1 MSAKQE
7 EIIIKVEKREVVG
20 KQVAKLRRQG
30 ILPGVVYG
38 YKVDSYPIQM
48 DTHSTTMLMKKIT
61 PTTLVNLD
69 LDGEVTKVIVRE
81 RTNDVVTG
89 ELLHLDFLAVS
100 MTEMLRADVA
110 IELVGEAPVLEEVPG
125 SLLNQMLNEL
135 EIEALPDNM
144 LERVQ
149 VDISGLITTDD
160 VVTVSDLDLSDKI
173 IILTPPEEVIVS
185 VSFVAEEEEE
195 PEEVEEVDV
204 EPEVLEKGKKEE
216 GEEEGQAKEE

>member
-7 EIIIKVEKREVVG
+7 EIILKVEKREVVG

>member
-173 IILTPPEEVIVS
+173 TILTPPEEVIVS